1 MAGIL
6 SAVMSV
12 SLTGVCYAEGDEH
25 WTISYVDG
33 DSDKMNRNTYYAKI
47 TDESSIAPGEN
58 LILVDYGGTN
68 AQMGK
73 ESYVELTAEL
83 EEALVEGNQY
93 TLSFSSKG
101 FFNNSGA
108 TGFGRRHSDMA
119 EFKVGDQISYII
131 TDLTKTDQGDSWYSY
146 SKTFTY
152 AGTESNVKIRVYG
165 SLGGNNAS
173 VFDDISLMDASGNEL
188 VKNPGF
194 ALRENTPEE
203 YYASGFYSYPDAG
216 VAHLGW
222 KNPKAR
228 GLSKVSLYERV
239 GTERI
244 LLKND
249 FSTQAEANVDYSFG
263 SFDENTTLNTR
274 LFEIEF
280 NFRGKDSYVYYLSL
294 SPTDAE
300 SVKGSLGFDWQVG
313 KNNSGLMTAARY
325 SYRRAYDNP
334 HSGDSYLNMNLTDGT
349 GALDISCVLSMPL
362 ESPLEVDAKYKVS
375 LYYRAQGA
383 GFASHLTLGGDPI
396 YWAVGDSDGY
406 QGVWESYTTVGTANA
421 WNLYEKEITAT
432 NASTNLFFIHFH
444 NRLDIDD
451 VSICKI
457 NEDGSLGE
465 NLVMYGDCEGVDS
478 EEVGAIKNAEFK
490 NIETDNM
497 TLSYEAEENVSYIN
511 VYKEQ
516 DSEYV
521 FCGKISPNQEELYL
535 DKLALGTEYTYRL
548 TPFNADDVEGESV
561 DVTAKTL
568 IPDYTI
574 EDITLLKNGTAT
586 DKITGAGT
594 YTVKT
599 VVTDYLVENMKYA
612 QVVVVYKD
620 NTLYK
625 VYNSD
630 HTFTAE
636 GTNAQGIDVLTTDIE
651 IGGGTGWTIEL
662 HMWDGIE
669 TMNILAPCITYGE

>member
-1 MAGIL
+1 
-6 SAVMSV
+6 
-12 SLTGVCYAEGDEH
+12 
-25 WTISYVDG
+25 
-33 DSDKMNRNTYYAKI
+33 
-47 TDESSIAPGEN
+47 
-58 LILVDYGGTN
+58 
-68 AQMGK
+68 
-73 ESYVELTAEL
+73 
-83 EEALVEGNQY
+83 
-93 TLSFSSKG
+93 
-101 FFNNSGA
+101 
-108 TGFGRRHSDMA
+108 
-119 EFKVGDQISYII
+119 
-131 TDLTKTDQGDSWYSY
+131 
-146 SKTFTY
+146 
-152 AGTESNVKIRVYG
+152 
-165 SLGGNNAS
+165 
-173 VFDDISLMDASGNEL
+173 
-188 VKNPGF
+188 
-194 ALRENTPEE
+194 
-203 YYASGFYSYPDAG
+203 
-216 VAHLGW
+216 
-222 KNPKAR
+222 
-228 GLSKVSLYERV
+228 
-239 GTERI
+239 
-244 LLKND
+244 
-249 FSTQAEANVDYSFG
+249 
-263 SFDENTTLNTR
+263 
-274 LFEIEF
+274 
-280 NFRGKDSYVYYLSL
+280 
-294 SPTDAE
+294 
-300 SVKGSLGFDWQVG
+300 
-313 KNNSGLMTAARY
+313 
-325 SYRRAYDNP
+325 
-334 HSGDSYLNMNLTDGT
+334 
-349 GALDISCVLSMPL
+349 
-362 ESPLEVDAKYKVS
+362 
-375 LYYRAQGA
+375 
-383 GFASHLTLGGDPI
+383 
-396 YWAVGDSDGY
+396 
-406 QGVWESYTTVGTANA
+406 
-421 WNLYEKEITAT
+421 
-432 NASTNLFFIHFH
+432 
-444 NRLDIDD
+444 
-451 VSICKI
+451 
-457 NEDGSLGE
+457 
-465 NLVMYGDCEGVDS
+465 MYGDCEGVDS